1 MSSVGHRPRSYLFA
15 PGDQA
20 RLLTRVFTAGADAV
34 VLDLEDGVAP
44 SAKAEARRAVAA
56 ALVGRQGAEAALQLS
71 TWVRINCAEGADWRE
86 DVVTVVGPALT
97 GIRLPK
103 AESPD
108 AVCRLDEAMSRAE
121 ESAGLEPGTVELV
134 LTVESAVG
142 ISRLTELATCS
153 PRVAGFTLGAADLVA
168 DLGANPDTAGLAT
181 LFSASRMVIESVA
194 AGLAPPVAP
203 VFTQLDDDA
212 GLGKSTR
219 WHRNLGFFGRSAIH
233 PRQIPIIHEAFTPTA
248 AAVER
253 AQRIV
258 DSHREALAAGDAV
271 STTSSGAPGS
281 SEFIDPAVVR
291 QARSVLALA
300 AVGTEPQLVGELN
313 D

>member
-1 MSSVGHRPRSYLFA
+1 
-15 PGDQA
+15 
-20 RLLTRVFTAGADAV
+20 LTKVFTAGADAV

-44 SAKAEARRAVAA
+44 SAKAAARSAVAA
-56 ALVGRQGAEAALQLS
+56 VLAGRLGAETADRTP
-71 TWVRINCAEGADWRE
+71 TWVRINCAAGTEWQQ
-86 DVVTVVGPALT
+86 DVVAVVGPALA

-108 AVCRLDEAMSRAE
+108 AVRRLDEAISRAE

-142 ISRLTELATCS
+142 ISRLAELATCS
-153 PRVAGFTLGAADLVA
+153 PRVVGFTLGAADLVA
-168 DLGANPDTAGLAT
+168 DLGANPDTPGLAT
-181 LFSASRMVIESVA
+181 LYSASRMVIESAA

-203 VFTQLDDDA
+203 VSTQLEDDA

-233 PRQIPIIHEAFTPTA
+233 PRQIPVIHEAFAPTA

-253 AQRIV
+253 ARRIV
-258 DSHREALAAGDAV
+258 DSHRDALAAGDAV
-271 STTSSGAPGS
+271 STTSNGTSGSA
-281 SEFIDPAVVR
+281 EFVDPAVVR
-291 QARSVLALA
+291 QARLVLALA
-300 AVGTEPQLVGELN
+300 AAGAEPHLVGELN